1 MKKKLIGALLVLAL
15 LASLCASASAD
26 HLTGSDGWLVTFTAA
41 EKMETNFDT
50 GAALSESY
58 AGLQPGDDITLTVTL
73 RNDHTQDTDWYMTN
87 NVLKSLED
95 EAKSSQAHGAGYT
108 YRLTYTSPKGDV
120 RVLFDSENVGGEAVS
135 AAGEGLH
142 EATSALKDYFFLD
155 TLASKDSA
163 TITLFMML
171 DGESQG
177 NDYQDTNASLKMN
190 FAVELKPS
198 TTPRSPG
205 GNRPTLVRTGDETNL
220 MPAYIVMAVSGLLF
234 LAFAV
239 DGVRQRRKEG
249 GR

>member
-26 HLTGSDGWLVTFTAA
+26 HLTGSDGWLVTFTAD

-120 RVLFDSENVGGEAVS
+120 RVLFDSENVGGEILGHGKGVVRGAVVHYDKLEIAERLIQTAFHGVWKKLCPVPCRQDYAHRRRHVRFFPNMLARKCAQKALS
-135 AAGEGLH
+135 VRPAARQIAPASSLRS
-142 EATSALKDYFFLD
+142 TS
-155 TLASKDSA
+155 
-163 TITLFMML
+163 
-171 DGESQG
+171 
-177 NDYQDTNASLKMN
+177 
-190 FAVELKPS
+190 
-198 TTPRSPG
+198 
-205 GNRPTLVRTGDETNL
+205 
-220 MPAYIVMAVSGLLF
+220 
-234 LAFAV
+234 
-239 DGVRQRRKEG
+239 
-249 GR
+249 